1 MFSRKKN
8 NYYYLESS
16 LIPAK
21 TKFLHEAQASSARY
35 KLATQ
40 YAQDK
45 VILDIGCGAGYGS
58 SKLIRAGAKKVYGVD
73 ILANS
78 IEYCLNHHRHPGLFF
93 KQGDI
98 TRLDFD
104 DNSFDQICA
113 FEVIEHIKDYQK
125 AVSELHRVLKP
136 GGLLIISTP
145 NKAIYS
151 PDTKK
156 PFHPFHYHEWFLND
170 FKKIL
175 GDFRIQKILGQYFKG
190 SNRLLYPRWSPKRLI
205 RISYANL
212 PSIFKKLIYRWY
224 LKISFCLYRKKIY
237 QPKKIKPSDV
247 YFSKDLSRTR
257 IFVII
262 CQKLPKGSS
271 CDV

>member
-1 MFSRKKN
+1 MLKRKKKDS
-8 NYYYLESS
+8 YYLESS
-16 LIPAK
+16 LIPTK

-58 SKLIRAGAKKVYGVD
+58 YKLIRAGAKKVYGVD
-73 ILANS
+73 IIANS
-78 IEYCLNHHRHPGLFF
+78 IEYCQTHHFNPGLFF

-104 DNSFDQICA
+104 DNFFDQICA
-113 FEVIEHIKDYQK
+113 FEVIEHIKNYEK
-125 AVSELHRVLKP
+125 AVSELRRVLKP

-175 GDFRIQKILGQYFKG
+175 TGFKIQKILGQYFKG
-190 SNRLLYPRWSPKRLI
+190 SERLLYPKWSPKRFV
-205 RISYANL
+205 RILYANL
-212 PSIFKKLIYRWY
+212 PSIVKKLIYHGY
-224 LKISFCLYRKKIY
+224 LKIYFYLYKKGLY
-237 QPKKIKPSDV
+237 HPKEIKPSDI
-247 YFSKDLSRTR
+247 YFSEDLSKTGA
-257 IFVII
+257 FVAI
-262 CQKLPKGSS
+262 CQKLSKRG
-271 CDV
+271 

>member
-1 MFSRKKN
+1 MFSRKKD

-16 LIPAK
+16 LIPTK

-58 SKLIRAGAKKVYGVD
+58 YKLIRAGAKKVYGVD
-73 ILANS
+73 IIANS
-78 IEYCLNHHRHPGLFF
+78 IEYCQTHHFNPRLFF

-98 TRLDFD
+98 THLDFD

-113 FEVIEHIKDYQK
+113 FEVIEHIKNYEK
-125 AVSELHRVLKP
+125 AVSELLRVLKP

-175 GDFRIQKILGQYFKG
+175 IGFKIQKILGQYFKG
-190 SNRLLYPRWSPKRLI
+190 SERLLYPKWSPKRFV
-205 RISYANL
+205 RILYANL
-212 PSIFKKLIYRWY
+212 PSIIKKLIYHGY
-224 LKISFCLYRKKIY
+224 LKIYFWTY
-237 QPKKIKPSDV
+237 QKGISHPKKIELSDI
-247 YFSKDLSRTR
+247 YYSEDLSKTGAF
-257 IFVII
+257 IAI
-262 CQKLPKGSS
+262 CQKLPKGS
-271 CDV
+271 